1 MVMKADVVQPELLTI
16 AAGEFKAKC
25 LKLMDEANLMKRDIT
40 VTKRGKVVGRFVPA
54 TASKKSGHS
63 FIGAG
68 KGMMTIHGDIVSAL
82 PNEWAVLED
91 ND

>member
-1 MVMKADVVQPELLTI
+1 MVMKASVQTETVSIP
-16 AAGEFKAKC
+16 AGKFKATC
-25 LKLMDEANLMKRDIT
+25 LQLMDEVVAGKLNLT
-40 VTKRGKVVGRFVPA
+40 VTKRGKPVMFI
-54 TASKKSGHS
+54 TAPPKQMPEKPRS